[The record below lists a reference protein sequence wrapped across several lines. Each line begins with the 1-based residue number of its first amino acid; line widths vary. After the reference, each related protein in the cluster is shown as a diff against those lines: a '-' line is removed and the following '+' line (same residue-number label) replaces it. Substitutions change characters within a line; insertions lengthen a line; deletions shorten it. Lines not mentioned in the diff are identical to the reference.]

1 MSATDSTPRSPG
13 EPSRSRLRAESP
25 PPAYWRRWA
34 SDAPAAD
41 AEEPATYPPAAEA
54 TIAVDSL
61 PDMRGSNGEFAVNG
75 APINEPVPPPVVE
88 PVASNQKKPSLIAS
102 LPPSR
107 RSAAASQPPS
117 AAAPAEDADGQTKKE
132 KETPYRILIVED
144 DRGQALFAQSVLHGA
159 GMQAEVQMRSD
170 GMLDTLRR
178 FKPDLVLMDLH
189 MPGQDGK
196 SLTML
201 IRQQPEY
208 LHLPIVFLTGD
219 PDPERQFEVLESGAD
234 DFLNKPIRP
243 RHLIAAVSNRIQR
256 ARQRSLPTA
265 PRHPINVETGL
276 PTRTSVMQRL
286 SEALQQHSRGGLFF
300 LEIGSALSLR
310 ERYGYASFE
319 HLMNLAGRR
328 MAAVAD
334 PYPVARLNDNS
345 FLIFANGLDETQLD
359 QHAQRL
365 LDGLTSHA
373 FQVREDETL
382 HLHGSIGYTALA
394 RGFADA
400 GSALEATER
409 AVLQAR
415 LKSSNMAAYEPAQ
428 VDESSPRISLDDGQF
443 ELAYQP
449 IVAVTGSGQA
459 QYQVLLRMRQPD
471 GSLLPA
477 SQVIPAAESAGG
489 IAQIDHWVLE
499 HALFVLAERQATG
512 PSLRLFVSQSPRS
525 LARESH
531 AQWLLDM
538 LSARGIE
545 GTSLVIDLRLAD
557 ALVHTVTLRQFCQ
570 QLMPAGV
577 QFCLSQFEP
586 GQEANAL
593 LTQLPLGF
601 LRVSSRFADAHTD
614 PALRDQLRSVIDQAH
629 RQGLQVIGQQI
640 EEPQAAA
647 AMWMGG
653 VDFIQ
658 GNLVQAVGTELGF
671 DFQNAVL

>member
-1 MSATDSTPRSPG
+1 M
-13 EPSRSRLRAESP
+13 
-25 PPAYWRRWA
+25 
-34 SDAPAAD
+34 
-41 AEEPATYPPAAEA
+41 
-54 TIAVDSL
+54 
-61 PDMRGSNGEFAVNG
+61 
-75 APINEPVPPPVVE
+75 
-88 PVASNQKKPSLIAS
+88 AS

-107 RSAAASQPPS
+107 PSAAASQTSS
-117 AAAPAEDADGQTKKE
+117 AGAPAEKGRTEHE

-286 SEALQQHSRGGLFF
+286 SDALQQHSRGGLFF

-310 ERYGYASFE
+310 ERYGYACFE
-319 HLMNLAGRR
+319 HLMNQAGRR

-345 FLIFANGLDETQLD
+345 FLVFANGLDETQLD

-365 LDGLTSHA
+365 LNGLTSHA
-373 FQVREDETL
+373 FQVRENETL
-382 HLHGSIGYTALA
+382 NLHGSIGYTALA

-415 LKSSNMAAYEPAQ
+415 LRPSNMAAYEAAQ
-428 VDESSPRISLDDGQF
+428 VDEDGPRISLEDGQF

-489 IAQIDHWVLE
+489 ITQIDHWVLE
-499 HALFVLAERQATG
+499 HALFILAERQAKG

-525 LARESH
+525 LARDSH
-531 AQWLLDM
+531 AQWLLDT

-570 QLMPAGV
+570 KLMPSGV

-586 GQEANAL
+586 GQEAEAL

-601 LRVSSRFADAHTD
+601 LRVSGRFADAHTD

-658 GNLVQAVGTELGF
+658 GNLVQAVGAELGF